1 MSKVK
6 GSNPFIPTNY
16 FNINI
21 MYKQAS
27 QLKLR
32 YQTSVGLVST
42 EQLWDLTQTQ
52 LSNAIKAVKRVLKK
66 TDDDELSFLED
77 TKVVDVENQ
86 LRFDILK
93 DVYLTKKKESEEL
106 RNAAEIKAHN
116 QKILSLIAEKQEGK
130 LKEMSIEELEKLIK

>member
-1 MSKVK
+1 
-6 GSNPFIPTNY
+6 
-16 FNINI
+16 

-32 YQTSVGLVST
+32 VQTRVGGLSV
-42 EQLWDLTQTQ
+42 EQLWDLNQSD
-52 LSNAIKAVKRVLKK
+52 LSNAIKAVKKVLKK

-93 DVYLTKKKESEEL
+93 DIYLTKKKEADEL
-106 RNAAEIKAHN
+106 RTAAEVKEHN
-116 QKILSLIAEKQEGK
+116 QKIYARMAANNEKQ
-130 LKEMSIEELEKLIK
+130 LDNLSNEELQKLIKQ